1 MTIPLAHRRPP
12 QAYTA
17 AELHDM
23 LVSDALAHVATPLP
37 WAVAAYRRIAEA
49 RRITQDAAH
58 REVLVAVL
66 AGGGYGMPM

>member
-1 MTIPLAHRRPP
+1 MTVPLEHRRPP

-23 LVSDALAHVATPLP
+23 LVADALSHIATPLP

-49 RRITQDAAH
+49 RRITQDASYQ
-58 REVLVAVL
+58 EVLAAVL